1 MKSKI
6 QKFNPGMGGGKPR
19 PYNAEILTLFRIF
32 VLSALMLSTSYSAY
46 CAPNMLKNVRYH
58 SYPDKT
64 RIVLDAKE
72 AITYTIEETG
82 SREIHIR
89 LHNIT
94 PVSKFSQIKH
104 FLFFPIYP
112 HVTIKDHIVKKV
124 KLKPAY
130 HSIDAVF
137 ELNTRN
143 ASYNI
148 FYLKNP
154 DRLVLDFIKVSD
166 KRKVKVIVIDPGH
179 GGNDSGAVRRHRK
192 GLIFS
197 FKIKEKDINLDIAK
211 RVKRYLKGTDTRV
224 ILTRGTDKFVSLK
237 YRVGLAKKY
246 KADIFVSIHA
256 NAAWD
261 KKMSGIETYYPRRT
275 RDKGVS
281 LKKESRKLAESIHES
296 LIRHMRSKDRGIK
309 EAMFYVLRNTYMPAV
324 LVEVGFIS
332 NYYEAKLLRKS
343 SYRKKVAQVIAQG
356 ILEYKNEVEKQ
367 KGE

>member
-1 MKSKI
+1 M
-6 QKFNPGMGGGKPR
+6 R
-19 PYNAEILTLFRIF
+19 LTLFRIF
-32 VLSALMLSTSYSAY
+32 VFSALILSASYSAY
-46 CAPNMLKNVRYH
+46 CAPNILKNVRYH
-58 SYPDKT
+58 TYSNKT
-64 RIVLDAKE
+64 RIVLDAKDS
-72 AITYTIEETG
+72 ITYTIEKI
-82 SREIHIR
+82 SSKKIHIR

-94 PVSKFSQIKH
+94 PVSKFNRIRH

-112 HVTIKDHIVKKV
+112 HVTINDPIVKKV

-137 ELNTRN
+137 KLNTRGI
-143 ASYNI
+143 SYNI

-166 KRKVKVIVIDPGH
+166 KRKIKVIVIDPGH
-179 GGNDSGAVRRHRK
+179 GGKDSGAVRRYRK

-197 FKIKEKDINLDIAK
+197 YKIREKDINLDIAK
-211 RVKRYLKGTDTRV
+211 RVKRYLKNTDTRV
-224 ILTRGTDKFVSLK
+224 ILTREKDKFISLK

-261 KKMSGIETYYPRRT
+261 KKMRGIETYYPGRARN
-275 RDKGVS
+275 KSVS
-281 LKKESRKLAESIHES
+281 LRKESMKLAESIHES
-296 LIRHMRSKDRGIK
+296 LIRHMRARDRGIK
-309 EAMFYVLRNTYMPAV
+309 NAMFYVLRNAYMPAV